1 MGDLHQK
8 SAIVTAVSLTAM
20 TKQTKKQNKTQLGE
34 KILARNWHDSRKK
47 EKSSLLPFVMTQS
60 FQFHKAK

>member
-1 MGDLHQK
+1 
-8 SAIVTAVSLTAM
+8 M
-20 TKQTKKQNKTQLGE
+20 TKQQQQKKKKKTPQLGE

-47 EKSSLLPFVMTQS
+47 KKSSLLSFVMAQS